1 MSLDNRDARHVA
13 EALRLSGASMRG
25 GALSFGDALAA
36 AEQVGVELT
45 RSVWR
50 ELALRDRYGK
60 FVPHGLVMFVA
71 RIAASNG
78 SSAILNL
85 WSGDGEVALALSKA
99 RPAALVTAIEPDPSA
114 IEVGRHFDADNSV
127 SWIHGRPNDIDDL
140 GLLAATEF
148 DFMVLTPPFG
158 LPKKRLKVGS
168 SSGQRLEV
176 FEEEGRLDL
185 VAFEPRLSQTGSALL
200 LTSTTILSSTVAEK
214 YRQALAERGLWLQSA
229 ISLPAGTFAP
239 YTSMPAVLA
248 MLGRDEQ
255 NDVFMAELPET
266 DEGQLRLIDAMS
278 ARRRGRTP
286 EAGVLVAVGDLAPL
300 SAVVARFDVEQ
311 GLKATGMDI
320 VTLGDIASLS
330 RADRNGDSYSF
341 QPADNSLYLP
351 LAGFGAARLEPP
363 DKITPNWAQ
372 VALDPDVAVAPY
384 VARWLSTALGKRSRE
399 SLAAGMTVQHLR
411 MDSAEALPVALPPLE
426 EQYRC
431 LSLDAELVSVA
442 SDVQQMRDDLWVK
455 PRRINEID
463 RKVRR
468 LCPDDDMS
476 NWIQTLPLPL
486 STVAQAYFAKRND
499 RVKVDSLF
507 HFFEATAEFSATI
520 LLSALASDPG
530 YLLQERDALLGTP
543 EERRRYFEKAS
554 LGGWTTLALRLSK
567 ELRRQLSS
575 GKADAGPG
583 RDAVLRWFGGPSEG
597 WIDMITDCELYGT
610 LDDARKRRNDWK
622 GHGGAAGDGV
632 IRSQLAQLE
641 ELLALVRAK
650 IADRWMDV
658 RLVSPTGQ
666 MVFNEGV
673 FESTVDVLMGATF
686 PFRQDV
692 VFTSDPLESN
702 RLHLVHQ
709 NARSSMQLLPLVRMM
724 PSPRTEANTC
734 YFYNR
739 VEGAEVRYVS
749 YYYEEDPET
758 STSRHEVASGVVL
771 DALGLT
777 GD

>member
-1 MSLDNRDARHVA
+1 M
-13 EALRLSGASMRG
+13 
-25 GALSFGDALAA
+25 
-36 AEQVGVELT
+36 
-45 RSVWR
+45 
-50 ELALRDRYGK
+50 
-60 FVPHGLVMFVA
+60 
-71 RIAASNG
+71 AASSG
-78 SSAILNL
+78 SSEILNL
-85 WSGDGEVALALSKA
+85 WSGDGEVALALSEA
-99 RPAALVTAIEPDPSA
+99 RPSAHVTAIEPDASA
-114 IEVGRHFDADNSV
+114 IAVSQHFDAECAV
-127 SWIHGRPNDIDDL
+127 SWIHGRPNDIDER
-140 GLLAATEF
+140 GLLSDTEF
-148 DFMVLTPPFG
+148 DFLVLTPPFG
-158 LPKKRLKVGS
+158 LPKKRLKVCS
-168 SSGQRLEV
+168 SSGRSVEV

-185 VAFEPRLSQTGSALL
+185 AAFEQRLSKTGIALL
-200 LTSTTILSSTVAEK
+200 LTSTTILSSKVAEK
-214 YRQALAERGLWLQSA
+214 YRQALADKGLWLRSA
-229 ISLPAGTFAP
+229 ISLPAGLFAP

-248 MLGRDEQ
+248 VLGRDEQ
-255 NDVFMAELPET
+255 RDVFMAELSET
-266 DEGQLRLIDAMS
+266 DEGQLRLVDAMS

-286 EAGVLVAVGDLAPL
+286 EAGVLVAVDELAPL

-311 GLKATGMDI
+311 GLKATGMN
-320 VTLGDIASLS
+320 VVRLGDMASLH
-330 RADRNGDSYSF
+330 RADRTGDTYSF

-351 LAGFGAARLEPP
+351 LAGFGPARVEPP
-363 DKITPNWAQ
+363 DEVTPNWAQ
-372 VALDPDVAVAPY
+372 VALDPEVAVASY

-399 SLAAGMTVQHLR
+399 SLAAGATVRHLGI
-411 MDSAEALPVALPPLE
+411 DSAAALPVALPPLD
-426 EQYRC
+426 EQYRT

-463 RKVRR
+463 QEVRR
-468 LCPDDDMS
+468 LRPEDDMS
-476 NWIQTLPLPL
+476 AWIQTLPLPL
-486 STVAQAYFAKRND
+486 STVARAYFAKRND

-530 YLLQERDALLGTP
+530 YLIQERDALLGSP

-567 ELRRQLSS
+567 ELRRQLSA

-583 RDAVLRWFGGPSEG
+583 RDAVFRWFGGPSES

-673 FESTVDVLMGATF
+673 FESTVDVLVGATF

-702 RLHLVHQ
+702 RLHIVHQ

-749 YYYEEDPET
+749 YYYEEDPEA

-771 DALGLT
+771 DALGLA
-777 GD
+777 GG

>member
-1 MSLDNRDARHVA
+1 MTTDSREARRIA
-13 EALRLSGASMRG
+13 EAMRQSGAPMRG
-25 GALSFGDALAA
+25 GALLFSDALAA
-36 AEQVGVELT
+36 AEQVGVKLT

-50 ELALRDRYGK
+50 ELTLRDRDGRAL
-60 FVPHGLVMFVA
+60 PQGLITFITHLAVA
-71 RIAASNG
+71 SG
-78 SSAILNL
+78 SSTMLNL
-85 WSGDGEVALALSKA
+85 WSGDGAVALALDEA
-99 RPAALVTAIEPDPSA
+99 VPSA
-114 IEVGRHFDADNSV
+114 RITGIDPQPSSIEVSRYFDTDSSI
-127 SWIHGRPNDIDDL
+127 SWIQGRPCDVEER
-140 GLLAATEF
+140 GLLAGTEF
-148 DFMVLTPPFG
+148 DLLVLTPPFG
-158 LPKKRLKVGS
+158 LPKKRLSTYS
-168 SSGQRLEV
+168 SSGQRVEAV
-176 FEEEGRLDL
+176 EEEGRIDL
-185 VAFEPRLSQTGSALL
+185 VAFESMLSKTGSVLL
-200 LTSTTILSSTVAEK
+200 LTSTTLLSSIAAER
-214 YRQALAERGLWLQSA
+214 YRQVLASQGLWLQSA
-229 ISLPAGTFAP
+229 VSLPAGTFVP

-248 MLGRDEQ
+248 VLGRDEQ
-255 NDVFMAELPET
+255 HDVFMAELPET
-266 DEGQLRLIDAMS
+266 DEGQLRLVAAMS

-286 EAGVLVAVGDLAPL
+286 EAGVLVAVDELAPL

-311 GLKATGMDI
+311 GLKATGMD
-320 VTLGDIASLS
+320 VVRLGDVASLH
-330 RADRNGDSYSF
+330 RADRTGDTCSF
-341 QPADNSLYLP
+341 QPADNSFYLP

-363 DKITPNWAQ
+363 DRVTLSWAQ
-372 VALDPDVAVAPY
+372 VALDPEVAVASY

-399 SLAAGMTVQHLR
+399 SLASGATVQHLSIK
-411 MDSAEALPVALPPLE
+411 SAAVLPVALPPLE
-426 EQYRC
+426 DQYRC
-431 LSLDAELVSVA
+431 LSLDAELISVA
-442 SDVQQMRDDLWVK
+442 SDVQQMRDDLWAK
-455 PRRINEID
+455 PRKINSIH

-476 NWIQTLPLPL
+476 AWIQTLPLPL
-486 STVAQAYFAKRND
+486 STVAQAYFAKRDD

-520 LLSALASDPG
+520 LLSALVSDPG
-530 YLLQERDALLGTP
+530 YLLQERDALLGSLD
-543 EERRRYFEKAS
+543 ERRRHFEKAS

-575 GKADAGPG
+575 SKADAGPG
-583 RDAVLRWFGGPSEG
+583 RAAVFRWFGGPSES

-650 IADRWMDV
+650 IADRWMDA

-666 MVFNEGV
+666 MAFNDGV
-673 FESTVDVLMGATF
+673 FESTVDVLVGATF

-702 RLHLVHQ
+702 RLHLVHE

-739 VEGAEVRYVS
+739 VEGANVRYVS
-749 YYYEEDPET
+749 YYYEQDPET
-758 STSRHEVASGVVL
+758 TRPRHEVASGVVL
-771 DALGLT
+771 SALGLT
-777 GD
+777 GE